1 MYATPMEAPMA
12 DWSVNN
18 RACTSTWMAL
28 RLLAQHK
35 KVFGKTGELTMPQL
49 AFWNS
54 ATSDEMRDV
63 QARTLA
69 IQLNNIF
76 RAIDGATLEAGVKEA
91 DAISEMEALLVDEEK
106 TVADLAEV
114 NDSNYRFFGEGT

>member
-1 MYATPMEAPMA
+1 MA

-35 KVFGKTGELTMPQL
+35 LVFSKTGSLGMKQL
-49 AFWNS
+49 AFRNS
-54 ATSDEMRDV
+54 IVSDEMLDV

-69 IQLNNIF
+69 IQLNNVF
-76 RAIDGATLEAGVKEA
+76 RDIDGATLEPGVKQA
-91 DAISEMEALLVDEEK
+91 TAISDMAAVLVDDDK
-106 TVADLAEV
+106 SVADLAFV
-114 NDSNYRFFGEGT
+114 N

>member
-1 MYATPMEAPMA
+1 MA

-35 KVFGKTGELTMPQL
+35 KVFGKTGELTMPHL

-91 DAISEMEALLVDEEK
+91 DAISEMEALLVDEDK

-114 NDSNYRFFGEGT
+114 NDSNYRFFGEGG